1 MPGVFNTLILFL
13 AAKPDLGL
21 ICISN
26 SSENAIEIPVGTKQ
40 EDCGLRIIDQLN

>member
-1 MPGVFNTLILFL
+1 MFNTLILFL

-26 SSENAIEIPVGTKQ
+26 SSEKATEIPVGTKH
-40 EDCGLRIIDQLN
+40 DVFGLRILEWQDG